1 MSKAWIEDL
10 WLTEPRETL
19 PDGSKVKI
27 PVPSSVTKSL
37 AAYMKTPEKAKV
49 PGKFKTARYGHGKRW
64 RVSWWATLP
73 TVLRSAVARHSAP
86 EPMPSRSRQPWRMIF
101 AQVGMLIRPMPT
113 GHSKRSPW
121 NGSHPRTT
129 CAVVAIFDMRTT

>member
-37 AAYMKTPEKAKV
+37 AAYMKTPEKAKG
-49 PGKFKTARYGHGKRW
+49 PGSLRRRGTDTGSDGGC
-64 RVSWWATLP
+64 LGGQPCP